1 MSRRLFEIA
10 FALQGRLDSSFR
22 GAFQNADSQM
32 NRLTRGISDTRNS
45 LRQLDS
51 QYRQGGM
58 SLTQYIAQQ
67 ERLNGV
73 LRRQQ
78 RELQSQER
86 HQQRVNR
93 AQAFEGRINSV
104 RDGSRGAMM
113 DAIAK
118 TGIVAAPIK
127 QAIEFESTFADVKKV
142 VDFDTDGEIAE
153 MKKEIISMTKE
164 IPMSATE
171 FNEIIASGGQANIAK
186 NELTTFAKDAAKMG
200 VAFDMTAQ
208 DSGQMMAEWRS
219 AFKINQKEVVELAD
233 KVNHLG
239 NKSAASAPKISEVL
253 QRIGPLGEV
262 GGVATG
268 EVAALGAAMVE
279 VGTAP
284 EIAAT
289 GLKNLVLKMTAG
301 ESATNTQKKAFE
313 KLGLS
318 ATDMAKAMQ
327 DDAQGAILQVFDSI
341 QKLEEHEQAAI
352 LTQLFGSDSVAAI
365 APLLT
370 DLDRLK
376 ELFGM
381 VGDESQYAGSMQAE
395 FEARSATTENSIQL
409 LKNQV
414 AALGLKFGDML
425 LPALNVVVDKLSAGA
440 EKVQAF
446 ADKHPKLTKAIALG
460 TAGMLAMSVAAT
472 AIGYAGALMLSPF
485 AKLITLITKL
495 GRAPGILGRI
505 ASSMRG
511 IRPPAD
517 CGAGS
522 GNHRDRR
529 GRRSSNRNRRNNNTS
544 QSRGRSTRQ
553 TRPSR
558 QPRPTGRGGLGGLVR
573 RGASS
578 ALNGVRS
585 MGVSGL
591 LKGGAKLGMRAVPI
605 LGAGMLAFDV
615 GKFAYNKMGGLQGI
629 KDKFMP
635 KASASELSKSI
646 AEDGNKAVTEAT
658 RAGQLSGQSF
668 SQGLA
673 QNMNSN
679 DLSSIVFDQF
689 NNIANGANAY
699 GSAAGFNFTTGIG
712 QNVAS
717 NTLSSIVFDQFNNI
731 ANGANA
737 YGSAAGFNFTTG
749 IGQNVASNTL
759 SSIVFDQFNNIAN
772 GANAYGSA
780 AGFNFTTG
788 IGQNVA
794 SNVLSSTVFDQ
805 FNNVAI
811 GAAAYGNA
819 TGFNYSMGLIQ
830 TPIPVL
836 PWIAS
841 QVYMPLAMTAVMMFS
856 IGQNISLNLARGI
869 SSGRAAIAAEV
880 AGIRSLVAQAT
891 NLSVNINAVAKGGR
905 VPKYARGTIATQA
918 HVGIFGEAGPEAL
931 IPLDGSARA
940 HDLYQQTGAALGYKN
955 ETKIP
960 EAKMDKSTQSITLH
974 YAPVI
979 QGNKTEVETILR
991 EDKSSFM
998 DQLKELQAQ
1007 QRRVTF
1013 G

>member
-78 RELQSQER
+78 RELQAQER

-93 AQAFEGRINSV
+93 AQAFEGRVNSV
-104 RDGSRGAMM
+104 KDSARGNMM
-113 DAIAK
+113 DTVAK
-118 TGIVAAPIK
+118 AGIIAAPIK

-142 VDFDTDGEIAE
+142 LDFDTDGEIAA
-153 MKKEIISMTKE
+153 MKKEIIDMTKE

-219 AFKINQKEVVELAD
+219 AFGMNQDEVVNLAD

-239 NKSAASAPKISEVL
+239 NKSAASAPKISNVL
-253 QRIGPLGEV
+253 QRIGPLGDV
-262 GGVATG
+262 GGVASG
-268 EVAALGAAMVE
+268 EIAALGAAMVE

-289 GLKNLVLKMTAG
+289 GLKNMILNLTKG
-301 ESATNTQKKAFE
+301 EAATNTQKKAFK

-318 ATDMAKAMQ
+318 AKGMAKMMQ
-327 DDAQGAILQVFDSI
+327 DDAQGAILKVFESI
-341 QKLEEHEQAAI
+341 QGMDSHEQASI
-352 LTQLFGSDSVAAI
+352 LTQLFGSESVGAI

-376 ELFGM
+376 ELFTM

-395 FEARSATTENSIQL
+395 FEARSATTENSLQL

-414 AALGLKFGDML
+414 AALGLKVGDAL
-425 LPALNVVVDKLSAGA
+425 LPALNKVVAKLSAGA

-446 ADKHPKLTKAIALG
+446 AEKHPKLTKAIALG

-511 IRPPAD
+511 IRPPED
-517 CGAGS
+517 CGAGG
-522 GNHRDRR
+522 GNRR
-529 GRRSSNRNRRNNNTS
+529 GRRGRRGGNRGGDNSRRDRGRGGRRNDNDG
-544 QSRGRSTRQ
+544 QRRRR
-553 TRPSR
+553 TRP
-558 QPRPTGRGGLGGLVR
+558 PRPPRPRGGGLGGLVR
-573 RGASS
+573 RGASG
-578 ALNGVRS
+578 ALNGIRN

-591 LKGGAKLGMRAVPI
+591 LKGGAKLGMRAIPM

-615 GKFAYNKMGGLQGI
+615 GKFAYNKMGGLDGI
-629 KDKFMP
+629 KSKIMP
-635 KASASELSKSI
+635 KAEAAGPIGPPPPPPKP
-646 AEDGNKAVTEAT
+646 AAVDAT
-658 RAGQLSGQSF
+658 AAGQATGKSF
-668 SQGLA
+668 SDGLA
-673 QNMNSN
+673 SSVTSN
-679 DLSSIVFDQF
+679 AISAKIFDQF
-689 NNIANGANAY
+689 QNVANGARAF
-699 GSAAGFNFTTGIG
+699 G
-712 QNVAS
+712 
-717 NTLSSIVFDQFNNI
+717 D
-731 ANGANA
+731 
-737 YGSAAGFNFTTG
+737 
-749 IGQNVASNTL
+749 
-759 SSIVFDQFNNIAN
+759 
-772 GANAYGSA
+772 
-780 AGFNFTTG
+780 
-788 IGQNVA
+788 
-794 SNVLSSTVFDQ
+794 
-805 FNNVAI
+805 
-811 GAAAYGNA
+811 A
-819 TGFNYSMGLIQ
+819 TGFNFGAGMTQSMATNTVSSGMFDQFQNVALGARSFGDATGFNFGAGITQSMATNTVSSTIFDQFQNIALGAASFGQATAFSFTTGLTG
-830 TPIPVL
+830 TPIDVVGWLTTNLYVPL
-836 PWIAS
+836 NGAATTAYGQGIFIA
-841 QVYMPLAMTAVMMFS
+841 TS
-856 IGQNISLNLARGI
+856 IARGLAA
-869 SSGRAAIAAEV
+869 GKAAIAAQVQEIS
-880 AGIRSLVAQAT
+880 ALAAQAA
-891 NLSVNINAVAKGGR
+891 SININVKASGKAGGGGR
-905 VPKYARGTIATQA
+905 VPKYARGTIATSP
-918 HVGIFGEAGPEAL
+918 HMGIFGEAGPEAL
-931 IPLDGSARA
+931 IPLDGGSTRSHA
-940 HDLYQQTGAALGYKN
+940 LYQQAGAALGYKN
-955 ETKIP
+955 EAQAP
-960 EAKMDKSTQSITLH
+960 EAKMHTSSSSITLH

-979 QGNKTEVETILR
+979 QGNKAEVETILR

>member
-22 GAFQNADSQM
+22 GAFRNADSQM

-58 SLTQYIAQQ
+58 SLMEYIAQQ

-78 RELQSQER
+78 RELQAQER

-93 AQAFEGRINSV
+93 AQAFEGRVNSV
-104 RDGSRGAMM
+104 KDSARGNMM
-113 DAIAK
+113 DAVAK
-118 TGIVAAPIK
+118 AGMVAAPIK

-142 VDFDTDGEIAE
+142 VDFDTDGEIAA
-153 MKKEIISMTKE
+153 MKKEIIDMTKE

-219 AFKINQKEVVELAD
+219 AFGMNQKEVVNLAD

-239 NKSAASAPKISEVL
+239 NKSAASAPKISDVL
-253 QRIGPLGEV
+253 QRIGPLGDV

-268 EVAALGAAMVE
+268 EIAALGAAMVE

-289 GLKNLVLKMTAG
+289 GLKNMILNLTKG
-301 ESATNTQKKAFE
+301 EAATNTQKKAFE

-318 ATDMAKAMQ
+318 AVDMAKMMQ
-327 DDAQGAILQVFDSI
+327 DDAQGAILKVFESI
-341 QKLEEHEQAAI
+341 QGMDSHEQASI
-352 LTQLFGSDSVAAI
+352 LTQLFGSESVGAI

-376 ELFGM
+376 ELFTM

-395 FEARSATTENSIQL
+395 FEARSATTENSLQL

-414 AALGLKFGDML
+414 AALGLKVGDAL
-425 LPALNVVVDKLSAGA
+425 LPALNEIVDKLSVGA

-446 ADKHPKLTKAIALG
+446 ADKHPRLTKAIALG

-472 AIGYAGALMLSPF
+472 AITYAGALMLSPF

-505 ASSMRG
+505 AAGMRG
-511 IRPPAD
+511 IRPPGD
-517 CGAGS
+517 CDDG
-522 GNHRDRR
+522 GNNRRRRRRRR
-529 GRRSSNRNRRNNNTS
+529 GDPDDGGGDNGRRRRRRRN
-544 QSRGRSTRQ
+544 
-553 TRPSR
+553 PP
-558 QPRPTGRGGLGGLVR
+558 PRPPRGGGLGGLIR
-573 RGASS
+573 RGASG
-578 ALNGVRS
+578 ALNGMRN

-591 LKGGAKLGMRAVPI
+591 LKGGAKLGMRAIPM

-615 GKFAYNKMGGLQGI
+615 GKFAYNKMGGLDGI
-629 KDKFMP
+629 KSKIMP
-635 KASASELSKSI
+635 KAEAAGPVGPSPNPA
-646 AEDGNKAVTEAT
+646 AVDAT
-658 RAGQLSGQSF
+658 AAGQATGKSF
-668 SQGLA
+668 SGGLA
-673 QNMNSN
+673 SSVASN
-679 DLSSIVFDQF
+679 AISAKIFDQF
-689 NNIANGANAY
+689 
-699 GSAAGFNFTTGIG
+699 
-712 QNVAS
+712 QNVA
-717 NTLSSIVFDQFNNI
+717 L
-731 ANGANA
+731 GARSF
-737 YGSAAGFNFTTG
+737 G
-749 IGQNVASNTL
+749 
-759 SSIVFDQFNNIAN
+759 D
-772 GANAYGSA
+772 
-780 AGFNFTTG
+780 
-788 IGQNVA
+788 
-794 SNVLSSTVFDQ
+794 
-805 FNNVAI
+805 
-811 GAAAYGNA
+811 A
-819 TGFNYSMGLIQ
+819 TGFNFGAGMEASMASNTVSATMFDQFQNVALGARSFGDATGFNFGAGMEASMATNTVSSTIFDQFQNIALGAASFGQATAFNFATGLTG
-830 TPIPVL
+830 TPIDVVGWLTTNLYVPLNGAATTAYGQGVF
-836 PWIAS
+836 IA
-841 QVYMPLAMTAVMMFS
+841 TS
-856 IGQNISLNLARGI
+856 IARGLAA
-869 SSGRAAIAAEV
+869 GKAAIAAQVQEIS
-880 AGIRSLVAQAT
+880 ALAAQAASI
-891 NLSVNINAVAKGGR
+891 NVNVKASGKAGGGGR
-905 VPKYARGTIATQA
+905 LPKYARGTIATSA
-918 HVGIFGEAGPEAL
+918 HMGIFGEAGPEAL
-931 IPLDGSARA
+931 IPLDGGSTRSHA
-940 HDLYQQTGAALGYKN
+940 LYQQAGAALGYKN
-955 ETKIP
+955 EAQAP
-960 EAKMDKSTQSITLH
+960 EAKMHTSSSSITLH

-979 QGNKTEVETILR
+979 QGNKAEVETILR